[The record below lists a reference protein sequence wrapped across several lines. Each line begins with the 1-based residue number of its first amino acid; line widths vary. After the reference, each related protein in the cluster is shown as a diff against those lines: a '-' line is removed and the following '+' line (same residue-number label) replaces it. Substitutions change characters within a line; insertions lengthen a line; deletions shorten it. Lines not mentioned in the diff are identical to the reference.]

1 VPSGIAKNISAS
13 LHELMNGDT
22 TESRNGCATLEH
34 IDPDIFAAFWSFVNN
49 GDYGPAGDEIS
60 MGVGKSHVG
69 HRQDTDDSAYGE
81 IGPRGPTRSLTDRLT
96 SPENDL
102 TEEEID
108 QQLQMKMQIRTV
120 ESPLEPSA
128 AVMVEKYDFGQS
140 RQARKQEKKVCRLTS
155 PFKCI
160 ESLIAEPSSFPGSL
174 G

>member
-1 VPSGIAKNISAS
+1 VPSGIAKNISPP

-34 IDPDIFAAFWSFVNN
+34 IDPDTFAAFWSFVNN
-49 GDYGPAGDEIS
+49 GNYGPAGDERS
-60 MGVGKSHVG
+60 MGVSNSYMGR
-69 HRQDTDDSAYGE
+69 RQDTDDSAYGE

-96 SPENDL
+96 SPGNDL

-108 QQLQMKMQIRTV
+108 LQLQMKLKMRTV

-140 RQARKQEKKVCRLTS
+140 RQERKQEKKVRIPNS
-155 PFKCI
+155 PWR
-160 ESLIAEPSSFPGSL
+160 IAWSN
-174 G
+174 